1 MRGERGAEGA
11 PRRET
16 RDWCGLEQE
25 AGGLRH
31 PRRLAI
37 VRPRLLALL
46 RSSPGNGEDHTF
58 LTQGDALYY
67 CISVADRKA
76 GTMLRMLVLVSL
88 AVAAEVFV
96 AAARPTRVRLD
107 SEGMHASIHGCD
119 AC

>member
-1 MRGERGAEGA
+1 MACVTLAGLQSCTHAFA
-11 PRRET
+11 PSFAPLQVCLMGRT
-16 RDWCGLEQE
+16 
-25 AGGLRH
+25 
-31 PRRLAI
+31 
-37 VRPRLLALL
+37 
-46 RSSPGNGEDHTF
+46 NTF
-58 LTQGDALYY
+58 PTLGDAEYS